1 MKSQAF
7 PSNQNSHPGSDTL
20 VVSLE
25 TLDRTA
31 LPPAGGKAANSGEL
45 IHAGFAVPAGFCI
58 TTAAYERVAGRD
70 GTHTWIGAFPLNCSL
85 KGSESLTV
93 MKLWRTR
100 DE

>member
-20 VVSLE
+20 IISLE

-58 TTAAYERVAGRD
+58 TTATYERVVGRD
-70 GTHTWIGAFPLNCSL
+70 GTHTWIGAFPSPLL
-85 KGSESLTV
+85 SE
-93 MKLWRTR
+93 RFREPDR
-100 DE
+100 DEALENQR